1 MLARARV
8 SEGARARVTG
18 QALLRRLTRIGAS
31 QLSGSR
37 GRLLVCPHRTAGRGP
52 AHARARPPPPS
63 PAQDGATPLFVASQ
77 KGNVEVVTA
86 LLASGADKEA
96 KMPVGA
102 RRLRAHAPVRRDTR
116 RHAQAR
122 TIAGPHAPPPSFNR
136 VSRAPR
142 VCPAHALGC

>member
-1 MLARARV
+1 MLACARV
-8 SEGARARVTG
+8 SEGARARVAG
-18 QALLRRLTRIGAS
+18 QALLRRLTRIGPS
-31 QLSGSR
+31 HLSGSR

-63 PAQDGATPLFVASQ
+63 PAQYGATPLYIASE
-77 KGNVEVVTA
+77 KGHLEVVKA

-96 KMPVGA
+96 KTTVGT

-122 TIAGPHAPPPSFNR
+122 TIAGPRA
-136 VSRAPR
+136 RAPNFQ
-142 VCPAHALGC
+142 ALVASSV